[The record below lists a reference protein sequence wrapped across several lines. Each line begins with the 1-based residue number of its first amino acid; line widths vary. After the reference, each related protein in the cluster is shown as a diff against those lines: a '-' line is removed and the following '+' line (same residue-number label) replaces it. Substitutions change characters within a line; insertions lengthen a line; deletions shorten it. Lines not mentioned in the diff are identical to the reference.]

1 MIMRFSELAKS
12 NRLGRQ
18 DGENKMST
26 KNRIL
31 QLLEQ
36 HWGESISGEHL
47 AGILGISRN
56 AVWKAVKELQKEGYD
71 IVAVTNKGYC
81 LSNENDILSIP
92 GITPFLSE
100 KSQPYANQI
109 QIYKSLESTNKTA
122 KEMAVAGAEHG
133 TVIISD
139 CQTMGRGRYSRNF
152 FSPSGGLYMSL
163 VLRPNVLHFENPTS
177 VTAFAAVAVCEAIE
191 SISNKVPEI
200 KWVNDIFMDGKKVCG
215 ILTEAVT
222 DFESGGLD
230 WIVLGIGINVSI
242 RTEDFPSDLQ
252 SIATSLYPDEKMPG
266 VRNKLSAEI
275 INRILGFEIPPKET
289 EIFEKYKKRL
299 MVLGKKIT
307 VIQNQMEYR
316 ATAIDVG
323 SVGHLIVKKESG
335 EIITLSSGEI
345 RI

>member
-1 MIMRFSELAKS
+1 
-12 NRLGRQ
+12 
-18 DGENKMST
+18 MST

-31 QLLEQ
+31 ELFEQ
-36 HWGESISGEHL
+36 QRGESISGERL

-56 AVWKAVKELQKEGYD
+56 AVWKAVKELQKEGYH

-81 LSNENDILSIP
+81 LSDENDIVSIP
-92 GITPFLSE
+92 GIKPFLSE
-100 KSQPYANQI
+100 KSQAYANKI

-139 CQTMGRGRYSRNF
+139 CQTMGRGRYSRDF
-152 FSPSGGLYMSL
+152 FSPSGGGLYMSI
-163 VLRPNVLHFENPTS
+163 VLRPEALNFENPTS
-177 VTAFAAVAVCEAIE
+177 VTAFAAVTVCEAIE
-191 SISNKVPEI
+191 SISKKEPKI
-200 KWVNDIFMDGKKVCG
+200 KWVNDIFIDGKKVCG

-230 WIVLGIGINVSI
+230 WVVLGIGINISI

-252 SIATSLYPDEKMPG
+252 SLATSIYPDEKMPG

-275 INRILGFEIPPKET
+275 INRILEFEALPSET

-299 MVLGKKIT
+299 MMLGKEIT
-307 VIQNQMEYR
+307 VIQNQMEYK
-316 ATAIDVG
+316 ATAIDVD
-323 SVGHLIVKKESG
+323 SVGHLIVKNENG
-335 EIITLSSGEI
+335 EIITLTSGEI